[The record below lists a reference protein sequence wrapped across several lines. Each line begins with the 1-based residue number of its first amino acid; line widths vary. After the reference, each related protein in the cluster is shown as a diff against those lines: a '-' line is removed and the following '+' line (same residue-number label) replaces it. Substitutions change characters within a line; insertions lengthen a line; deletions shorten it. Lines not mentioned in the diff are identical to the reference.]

1 MQNVLANRVMFVAET
16 GERVPVA
23 PSVIFVATDNTNGT
37 GGGGRRGYT
46 DTNRMNDA
54 FLDRFG
60 ARIEFSYLPEAQ
72 EIGVIAER
80 TGCTRELATLLVN
93 AATVTRAGASN
104 GAVTDGISLRRLFA
118 WAEMLSDGIDA
129 ETAFRTAVLN
139 AASEQDRETLRQ
151 QCLLAYDKA
160 AVARALDPDAA
171 AIADAELAAAAAAA
185 AAEADNIPLAN

>member
-1 MQNVLANRVMFVAET
+1 M
-16 GERVPVA
+16 P
-23 PSVIFVATDNTNGT
+23 I
-37 GGGGRRGYT
+37 Y
-46 DTNRMNDA
+46 
-54 FLDRFG
+54 LD
-60 ARIEFSYLPEAQ
+60 
-72 EIGVIAER
+72 V
-80 TGCTRELATLLVN
+80 VN
-93 AATVTRAGASN
+93 AATETVGKILTHAGSPVVGRAINVTTEGGNTASVFWTYAAVTVNLPTLPADALLTRAGASN